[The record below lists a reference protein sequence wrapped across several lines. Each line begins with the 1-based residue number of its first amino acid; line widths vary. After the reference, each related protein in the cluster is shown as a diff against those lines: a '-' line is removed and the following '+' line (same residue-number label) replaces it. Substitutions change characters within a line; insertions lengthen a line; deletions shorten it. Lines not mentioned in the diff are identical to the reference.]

1 MVTQKTLLYDFN
13 MTFFVV
19 VKFIKLSEIS
29 LPQLVPFSDV
39 FQHCNSRTSL
49 TRWYFSSD
57 DRTEAVWSGVLL
69 ELVSRRCKKCGRTQV
84 GKLGSAF
91 IVADQRNIIR
101 SKGQK
106 ARMRAQHRAIRKTEP
121 VELRVNNRKYYKH
134 RTLERGPD

>member
-19 VKFIKLSEIS
+19 VKFIKLLEIS

-49 TRWYFSSD
+49 TWWYFSSD

-84 GKLGSAF
+84 GKLSSAF

-106 ARMRAQHRAIRKTEP
+106 AGMRA
-121 VELRVNNRKYYKH
+121 
-134 RTLERGPD
+134 